1 MPSLQENTT
10 PMPIGNPSNPAN
22 GIQVA
27 MYKRVFYI
35 VGFFFAFMILRNLF
49 FRDYTGETKSY
60 LTSTGHQDVIDK
72 IIPKTREEYIQ
83 QQVNERAAL
92 QQLILNM
99 SIVMEQYDSLRADMD
114 ALKVKVEQTAAP
126 KTSTPA
132 GTPIARQTKAAPGL
146 RRRRTK

>member
-1 MPSLQENTT
+1 MPTLQEDTS

-22 GIQVA
+22 GAQVA

-72 IIPKTREEYIQ
+72 IIPKTREEYVQ
-83 QQVNERAAL
+83 QQMNERAAL
-92 QQLILNM
+92 QQLIQNM
-99 SIVMEQYDSLRADMD
+99 SIVMKQTESLRADMD
-114 ALKVKVEQTAAP
+114 ALTVKVGQTTPP
-126 KTSTPA
+126 KTTTTTTRLTTAVS
-132 GTPIARQTKAAPGL
+132 RL
-146 RRRRTK
+146 RRRRT